1 MILVWIFV
9 AAAILFGL
17 LGLSLYMLRP
27 ETEKTRS
34 FAAFDHTMIAHRGL
48 FDNHSEAP
56 ENSLAAFRKAVDQ
69 GFGIELDVQLTKDG
83 KLVVFHDFDLKR
95 MCGIHKKLTELT
107 YAELEQYSLKGSTEK
122 IPLFSAVL
130 DLIAGRTPLVVEI
143 KVGYDYKA
151 TTEAAAE
158 MLSQYSGVYCME
170 CFNPLALVWYRRHN
184 PKVLRGQLSMDFFHS
199 EDKMP
204 KIVRFFLTNLLLNF
218 CAKPDFISYNHK
230 DRHIRGFRMCRKL
243 FKVKTAAW
251 TIKSQA
257 ELEAARGTFDMF
269 IFVSFLPKEGRKGE
283 SELRTKKQKID
294 AGKLLFSNHDLKV
307 LLIPLMVEQLLNSLM
322 GTVDSMMVSNVGS
335 AAISAVSL
343 VDSINVLVIQVF
355 TGTDSRMCHHLFTV
369 SGQKRC
375 EGLQ

>member
-1 MILVWIFV
+1 MILVWLFV

-184 PKVLRGQLSMDFFHS
+184 PKVLRGQLSMDF
-199 EDKMP
+199 
-204 KIVRFFLTNLLLNF
+204 
-218 CAKPDFISYNHK
+218 ISYNHK

-269 IFVSFLPKEGRKGE
+269 IFDSFLPEEGE
-283 SELRTKKQKID
+283 
-294 AGKLLFSNHDLKV
+294 KV
-307 LLIPLMVEQLLNSLM
+307 RLS
-322 GTVDSMMVSNVGS
+322 
-335 AAISAVSL
+335 
-343 VDSINVLVIQVF
+343 
-355 TGTDSRMCHHLFTV
+355 
-369 SGQKRC
+369 
-375 EGLQ
+375 

>member
-107 YAELEQYSLKGSTEK
+107 YAELEQYSLKDSTEK

-151 TTEAAAE
+151 TTK
-158 MLSQYSGVYCME
+158 LPQRCY
-170 CFNPLALVWYRRHN
+170 
-184 PKVLRGQLSMDFFHS
+184 
-199 EDKMP
+199 
-204 KIVRFFLTNLLLNF
+204 LN
-218 CAKPDFISYNHK
+218 
-230 DRHIRGFRMCRKL
+230 
-243 FKVKTAAW
+243 TA
-251 TIKSQA
+251 
-257 ELEAARGTFDMF
+257 
-269 IFVSFLPKEGRKGE
+269 
-283 SELRTKKQKID
+283 
-294 AGKLLFSNHDLKV
+294 
-307 LLIPLMVEQLLNSLM
+307 
-322 GTVDSMMVSNVGS
+322 
-335 AAISAVSL
+335 
-343 VDSINVLVIQVF
+343 VF
-355 TGTDSRMCHHLFTV
+355 TVWNALIRWHWSGIADIIQRYCGDNCRWISFTARI
-369 SGQKRC
+369 RC
-375 EGLQ
+375 RRLCVFF